1 MGLGVGSEN
10 RAGWGQCNR
19 SGRPSP
25 LSKHP
30 GDVAGSKSPGS
41 TSLMDGQLL
50 RCRVT
55 HCARPALLSARH
67 TWGQRR

>member
-10 RAGWGQCNR
+10 GAGWGQCNR
-19 SGRPSP
+19 SGHPSL

-30 GDVAGSKSPGS
+30 GDIASSKSPGS
-41 TSLMDGQLL
+41 TSLMGGQLL

-55 HCARPALLSARH
+55 HCARPALLRARH
-67 TWGQRR
+67 TWGQWR